1 MSTCTTLAGF
11 CLYFF
16 KYFSLGSLLD
26 IGVIVYEVLNR
37 FLIENVVVYNVE
49 KIYID
54 MCTAIP
60 INDICGNLQIM
71 WNVLCTV

>member
-1 MSTCTTLAGF
+1 MSTCTTLAGC

-37 FLIENVVVYNVE
+37 FLIENLVVYNVE
-49 KIYID
+49 KIYMY
-54 MCTAIP
+54 MCTTSP

-71 WNVLCTV
+71 WNVLCAV